1 LLVLAFAP
9 AVQFPGP
16 LTFANAWFAVPAV
29 TSAFNR
35 NPNVMDAESFL
46 EAGTTPPTEL
56 AIEPSKTIF
65 AIKLNT

>member
-1 LLVLAFAP
+1 
-9 AVQFPGP
+9 
-16 LTFANAWFAVPAV
+16 
-29 TSAFNR
+29 
-35 NPNVMDAESFL
+35 MDAESFL